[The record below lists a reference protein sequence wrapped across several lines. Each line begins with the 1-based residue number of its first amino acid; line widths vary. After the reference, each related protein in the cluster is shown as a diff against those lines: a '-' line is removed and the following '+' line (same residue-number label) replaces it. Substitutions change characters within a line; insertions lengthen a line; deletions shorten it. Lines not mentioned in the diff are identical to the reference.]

1 MAEIIPLRAQK
12 SSACFR
18 TSDALAPTL
27 HSAVLPS
34 LTLLE
39 YEIGGA
45 ATVIPLCRFFD
56 PGWSFADGLAMPSD
70 ERSELRGTVLD
81 GRYDLGACIGVGG
94 TGIVFEGERVS
105 DGHSIVVKTLRPIYA
120 NHPDL
125 GRRLR
130 REVEVARNVHHP
142 SVVKVLDE
150 GTLSDATPYVVME
163 RIRGEAMNRLLR
175 RMGTLG
181 VAETLIIAMRV
192 ADVLHTAHAQ
202 GYIHRDVK
210 PEHIILDRDSKG
222 DLRVY
227 LLDFGVCASD
237 TAPEDERRRE
247 RGRVFGTP
255 SYVSPEQASG
265 DPDVDGRADIFGLG
279 IVVFEALAG
288 RMPFSGS
295 TVTNLLRRI
304 IREDAPRVGLACPRV
319 SRDLDSV
326 VARMLARDKSY
337 RFPNARA
344 LSRALGMYVPDR
356 TRIERSL
363 AAQLHVG
370 KRQAESVPTVEQTA
384 AA

>member
-1 MAEIIPLRAQK
+1 MAELIPFRAQT
-12 SSACFR
+12 SSDCFR
-18 TSDALAPTL
+18 ASEALAPTL
-27 HSAVLPS
+27 HSADFSS

-39 YEIGGA
+39 HKLGGD
-45 ATVIPLCRFFD
+45 TNVIPLCRFFD
-56 PGWSFADGLAMPSD
+56 RGSPFVDVLAMPSD
-70 ERSELRGTVLD
+70 ERSELRGVVLD
-81 GRYDLGACIGVGG
+81 GRYHLGACIGVGG
-94 TGIVFEGERVS
+94 TGVVFEGERIS
-105 DGHSIVVKTLRPIYA
+105 DGHSIVVKTLRPVYA

-125 GRRLR
+125 GQRLR
-130 REVEVARNVHHP
+130 REVEVARNVHHNA
-142 SVVKVLDE
+142 VVSVLDE

-163 RIRGEAMNRLLR
+163 RVRGEAMNRLLR

-181 VAETLIIAMRV
+181 VAETLVIAMRV
-192 ADVLHTAHAQ
+192 ADVLHAAHAQ

-222 DLRVY
+222 ELRVY

-304 IREDAPRVGLACPRV
+304 IREDAPRVALACPRV
-319 SRDLDSV
+319 DRDLDAV
-326 VARMLARDKSY
+326 IARMLARDKSY

-344 LSRALGMYVPDR
+344 LSRALGMYVPER

>member
-1 MAEIIPLRAQK
+1 MAELIPLRVPH
-12 SSACFR
+12 SSACFS
-18 TSDALAPTL
+18 TSDAFAQTL

-34 LTLLE
+34 LTRPE
-39 YEIGGA
+39 YTIGGEA
-45 ATVIPLCRFFD
+45 EVIPLCRFFD
-56 PGWSFADGLAMPSD
+56 LGRPFADVLNMSSD

-81 GRYDLGACIGVGG
+81 GRYRLGACIGVGG
-94 TGIVFEGERVS
+94 TGVVFEGERLS
-105 DGHSIVVKTLRPIYA
+105 DGHSIVVKTLRPVYA
-120 NHPDL
+120 GHPDL

-142 SVVKVLDE
+142 AVVNVLDE
-150 GTLSDATPYVVME
+150 GTLDDATPYLVME

-181 VAETLIIAMRV
+181 VAETLIIALRV

-210 PEHIILDRDSKG
+210 PEHIILDRDLKG

-304 IREDAPRVGLACPRV
+304 IREDAPRVGLVCPRV
-319 SRDLDSV
+319 SRDLDAV
-326 VARMLARDKSY
+326 IARMLARDKSY

-344 LSRALGMYVPDR
+344 LSRALAMYVPER
-356 TRIERSL
+356 ARIERSL

-370 KRQAESVPTVEQTA
+370 KRQAESVPTVEHTA
-384 AA
+384 A